1 MRELKS
7 ALAAGLAVILA
18 AGPRPAL
25 ADACGTVM
33 DAMFAQAKLPYAGSG
48 DMIHPGKA
56 PMHTEVVVTGGKM
69 YVQVMGR
76 WQSMPF
82 SAEETIS
89 TAKQKMAETRHVCR
103 QAGTDA
109 VNGEA
114 ATIYAEHADKA
125 GAVESRMWISD
136 SRGLPLK
143 VEVKVPSG
151 GMTQTLEYHYDN
163 IQAPAGVK

>member
-1 MRELKS
+1 MRGLKS
-7 ALAAGLAVILA
+7 VLAGGLAVILG

-33 DAMFAQAKLPYAGSG
+33 DAMFAQAKLPYAGGG
-48 DMIHPGKA
+48 DMIHPGAA

-69 YVQVMGR
+69 YVMVMGK

-89 TAKQKMAETRHVCR
+89 TAKQKMAESTHTCQQV
-103 QAGTDA
+103 GSET
-109 VNGEA
+109 VNGEG
-114 ATIYAEHADKA
+114 ATIYSEHADKA
-125 GAVESRMWISD
+125 GGVESRVWISD

-151 GMTQTLEYHYDN
+151 AMTQTMEYHYDN

>member
-1 MRELKS
+1 MRGLKS
-7 ALAAGLAVILA
+7 ALAASLAVIVA
-18 AGPRPAL
+18 VGPRPAL

-33 DAMFAQAKLPYAGSG
+33 DAVLAQAKLSYAGAG
-48 DMIHPGKA
+48 DMIRSGQA

-69 YVQVMGR
+69 YVLVMGK

-89 TAKQKMAETRHVCR
+89 TAKQKMAATTHSCQ
-103 QAGTDA
+103 QAGTEA
-109 VNGEA
+109 VNSEA
-114 ATIYAEHADKA
+114 ATIYTEHADMA
-125 GAVESRMWISD
+125 GAAESRMWISD

-143 VEVKVPSG
+143 VEVKLPG
-151 GMTQTLEYHYDN
+151 GAMTQTLEYRYDN